1 MTQNIPKDAIDIFY
15 ELIRLADIAITAT
28 EIRKKNEVMVNE
40 FTCRALLSISNQD
53 EDSFRM
59 QLISRS
65 VIDKLEDNVRNGAT
79 DYSEFTDF
87 ITKYGAPLKFYETAP
102 NLEAE
107 KEDDCYVRRDTSFNP
122 KAHFFPGF

>member
-1 MTQNIPKDAIDIFY
+1 MTQNMPEDAITIFY
-15 ELIRLADIAITAT
+15 ELIRLADIAITDP
-28 EIRKKNEVMVNE
+28 EIRKKNEDMVNE

-65 VIDKLEDNVRNGAT
+65 FIDRLEDNVRNGST

-87 ITKYGAPLKFYETAP
+87 ITKYGASLKFCNTAP
-102 NLEAE
+102 ESE
-107 KEDDCYVRRDTSFNP
+107 VEDDDYYVRRERAFKPHMHFN
-122 KAHFFPGF
+122 